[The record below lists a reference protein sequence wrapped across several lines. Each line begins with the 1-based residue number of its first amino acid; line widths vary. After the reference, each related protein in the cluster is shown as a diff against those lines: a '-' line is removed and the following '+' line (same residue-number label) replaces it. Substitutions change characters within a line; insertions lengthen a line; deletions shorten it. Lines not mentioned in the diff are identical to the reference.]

1 MAAAV
6 DHKTPGFGDLEPA
19 SNAKFPVPRCNSFRS
34 ASFKL
39 KRPAEKSL
47 TIDDEDSSFDGDQ
60 DQNSYYRDLIRK
72 GKDEIEPSIL
82 DPRDEGTADS
92 GIMRNPSMIRLTGK
106 HPFNSEP
113 PLDHLMRHGFITP
126 APLHYV
132 RNHGPVPKT
141 DWASWTIDVTGLV
154 QTPTS
159 FTLDQLITGFRSVEF
174 PVTIMCSGNRRKE
187 QNMMKQT
194 IGFHWGA
201 AVTSTSLWRG
211 VPLREV
217 LKRCG
222 IFSRQRGALYVWME
236 GGDDLPGGGG
246 CSYGTSIRREMAM
259 DPSRDIIIAYK
270 QNGEDLPP
278 DHGFPVRM
286 IVPGFTGGRMVKWLK
301 RIIVTNRESDNYY
314 HFMDN
319 RVLPSHVLDSE
330 LANAEGWW
338 YKPEYVIYEMNIN
351 SVITTPSHDETL
363 TINAQ
368 ATQTTYTLRGYAFS
382 GGGKKVTRV
391 QVTLDGGETWRMCN
405 LEYHEKPNK
414 YGKYWCWIFWSVEV
428 EIVDLFR
435 AKEIA
440 VRAWDET
447 NNTQPENLN
456 WNLMGMMNNSWYRIK
471 INICKPQKGEIGIV
485 FRHPTLAGNQS
496 GGWKEKE
503 KEKNQTDAAP
513 GPTKNTIP
521 SSKTFSMSEVKT
533 HNSPESAWIV
543 VHGHVYDCTPFLKD
557 HPGGADSILINAGTD
572 CTEEF
577 DAIHSDKAK
586 NMLEDYRIGDLLIE
600 NNSSPSPIKEL
611 TSAQTPSRHVA
622 LVPREKIPVKLVSK
636 TSISH
641 NTRVFRFALPCED
654 QILGL
659 PVGKHIFLCATVD
672 GKLCMRAYT
681 PSSAVDQVGY
691 FDLVVKV
698 YFKNVHPNFPNGGLM
713 SQYLDSLPLGSVVD
727 VKGPLGHIEYMGRGN
742 FMVHGKPTFAKK
754 LAMVAGGTGITPIY
768 QVVQAI
774 LKDPEDETE
783 MFVVYA
789 NRTEEDILLREELD
803 AWAEKHEKLKI
814 WHVVKEG
821 GGEGWPYSVGYITE
835 GILREHIPAAS
846 PDTLALVCGPP
857 PMIELTV
864 KPILKNLEYDTESS
878 LLVF

>member
-1 MAAAV
+1 MATAV
-6 DHKTPGFGDLEPA
+6 NHKTLDLEPV
-19 SNAKFPVPRCNSFRS
+19 SSTGNFPVQRCNSFRS
-34 ASFKL
+34 NSFKF
-39 KRPAEKSL
+39 KRQAEKPL
-47 TIDDEDSSFDGDQ
+47 LIDDDDSSFDRDEENI
-60 DQNSYYRDLIRK
+60 DYFRDLIRK
-72 GKDEIEPSIL
+72 GKEEIEPSIL
-82 DPRDEGTADS
+82 DPRDQGTADS
-92 GIMRNPSMIRLTGK
+92 GIMRNPCMVRLTGK

-141 DWASWTIDVTGLV
+141 DWSSWTIDVTGLV
-154 QTPTS
+154 ENPTS
-159 FTLDQLITGFRSVEF
+159 FTLDQLVNNFRSLEF

-187 QNMMKQT
+187 QNMVKQT

-236 GGDDLPGGGG
+236 GADNLPGGGG

-270 QNGEDLPP
+270 QNGDPLPP

-319 RVLPSHVLDSE
+319 RVLPSHVDSSE
-330 LANAEGWW
+330 LAHAEGWW

-351 SVITTPSHDETL
+351 SVITTPSHNETL
-363 TINAQ
+363 LINSE
-368 ATQTTYTLRGYAFS
+368 TTLSTYTLRDTHIPVS
-382 GGGKKVTRV
+382 GGKKVTRV
-391 QVTLDGGETWRMCN
+391 QVTLDGGETWKICN

-414 YGKYWCWIFWSVEV
+414 YGKYWCWIFWSVDV
-428 EIVDLFR
+428 EILDLFGS
-435 AKEIA
+435 KQIA

-447 NNTQPENLN
+447 TNTQPENLN

-485 FRHPTLAGNQS
+485 FRHPTVAGNNA
-496 GGWKEKE
+496 GGWQEKD
-503 KEKNQTDAAP
+503 KPNPTDES
-513 GPTKNTIP
+513 P
-521 SSKTFSMSEVKT
+521 SQQKDNKSTTTFSMSEVKT
-533 HNSPESAWIV
+533 HNSSESAWIV
-543 VHGHVYDCTPFLKD
+543 VQNHVYDCTPFLKD

-577 DAIHSDKAK
+577 EAIHSDKAIK
-586 NMLEDYRIGDLLIE
+586 MLEDYKIGDLLIL
-600 NNSSPSPIKEL
+600 NDNKDATSSPKAV
-611 TSAQTPSRHVA
+611 TQHVA
-622 LVPREKIPVKLVSK
+622 LIPREKIPVKLISK
-636 TSISH
+636 TTISH
-641 NTRVFRFALPCED
+641 NTRIFRFGLSSED
-654 QILGL
+654 QRLGL
-659 PVGKHIFLCATVD
+659 PVGKHIFLCANVD

-681 PSSAVDQVGY
+681 PSSAVDQTGY
-691 FDLVVKV
+691 FDLVVKI
-698 YFKNVHPNFPNGGLM
+698 YFKNVHPDFPNGGLM
-713 SQYLDSLPLGSVVD
+713 SQYLDSLPLGSMVE

-742 FMVHGKPTFAKK
+742 FRVNGKPRLAKK

-789 NRTEEDILLREELD
+789 NRSEEDILLREELET
-803 AWAEKHEKLKI
+803 WAKENERLKI
-814 WHVVKEG
+814 WYVVKDG
-821 GGEGWPYSVGYITE
+821 VQEGWPYSVGYIRE
-835 GILREHIPAAS
+835 DILREHIPMGS
-846 PDTLALVCGPP
+846 PQTLALVCGPP

-864 KPILKNLEYDTESS
+864 KPILKNLEYDLEGS

>member
-6 DHKTPGFGDLEPA
+6 DHKALDLETPTNG
-19 SNAKFPVPRCNSFRS
+19 SFLVQRCNSFRS
-34 ASFKL
+34 PSFKI
-39 KRPAEKSL
+39 KRQPEITL
-47 TIDDEDSSFDGDQ
+47 TIDDDDDDDDSSLDRHDDNNDYFW
-60 DQNSYYRDLIRK
+60 DLIRK
-72 GKDEIEPSIL
+72 GKEEIEPSVL
-82 DPRDEGTADS
+82 DPRDEGTADN

-113 PLDHLMRHGFITP
+113 PLDRLMRHGFITP

-132 RNHGPVPKT
+132 RNHGPVPKA
-141 DWASWTIDVTGLV
+141 DSSNWTIEITGLLEN
-154 QTPTS
+154 PTT
-159 FTLDQLITGFRSVEF
+159 FTLHQLVNDFRSIEF
-174 PVTIMCSGNRRKE
+174 PVTVMCSGNRRKE
-187 QNMMKQT
+187 QNMFKQT

-222 IFSRQRGALYVWME
+222 IFSRHRGALYVWME
-236 GGDDLPGGGG
+236 GADDLPGGGG

-259 DPSRDIIIAYK
+259 DPSRDIIIAYM
-270 QNGEDLPP
+270 QNGDPIPP

-301 RIIVTNRESDNYY
+301 RIIVTNRESDNHY

-319 RVLPSHVLDSE
+319 RVLPSHVDSE

-351 SVITTPSHDETL
+351 SVITTPSHDEML
-363 TINAQ
+363 SINSQ
-368 ATQTTYTLRGYAFS
+368 TTQSTYTLRGYAYS

-391 QVTLDGGETWRMCN
+391 QVTLDGGETWKICN

-428 EIVDLFR
+428 EVVELFGS
-435 AKEIA
+435 KEIA

-456 WNLMGMMNNSWYRIK
+456 WNLVGMMNNSWFRIK
-471 INICKPQKGEIGIV
+471 INVCKPQNGELGIV
-485 FRHPTLAGNQS
+485 FRHPTLPGNQS
-496 GGWKEKE
+496 GGWKEKD
-503 KEKNQTDAAP
+503 KINPPDPPSSKPTNDKNRTTA
-513 GPTKNTIP
+513 
-521 SSKTFSMSEVKT
+521 SKTFSMSEVKT
-533 HNSPESAWIV
+533 HNTPESSWIV
-543 VHGHVYDCTPFLKD
+543 VHGHVYDCTPFLKA

-577 DAIHSDKAK
+577 DAIHSDKAI
-586 NMLEDYRIGDLLIE
+586 NMLEDYIIGDLLTE
-600 NNSSPSPIKEL
+600 NDSEEKTSSSEPVE
-611 TSAQTPSRHVA
+611 QHVE
-622 LVPREKIPVKLVSK
+622 LVPGKRIPVKLISK
-636 TSISH
+636 ISISH
-641 NTRVFRFALPCED
+641 NTRIFRFGLSSKD
-654 QILGL
+654 RVLGL
-659 PVGKHIFLCATVD
+659 PVGKHIFLCANME
-672 GKLCMRAYT
+672 GKPCMRAYT
-681 PSSAVDQVGY
+681 PSSSVDEMGF

-698 YFKNVHPNFPNGGLM
+698 YFKNMHPDFPNGGLL
-713 SQYLDSLPLGSVVD
+713 SQYLDSLPLGSTVD

-742 FMVHGKPTFAKK
+742 FTVHGKPKFAQK

-774 LKDPEDETE
+774 LKDPEDKTE
-783 MFVVYA
+783 MYVVYA

-803 AWAEKHEKLKI
+803 RWAEENERLKI
-814 WHVVKEG
+814 WYVVNEG
-821 GGEGWPYSVGYITE
+821 VKEGWPYSVGHIKE
-835 GILREHIPAAS
+835 SVLREHIPMGS
-846 PDTLALVCGPP
+846 PEILALVCGPP
-857 PMIELTV
+857 PMIDLTV
-864 KPILKNLEYDTESS
+864 KPILKEMEYDLETS